1 MRPEN
6 AIYRIGCR
14 QCCAGTRRPR
24 RRPYPRVKEQCHE
37 TPDVPGPRGRAHAAD
52 GSGGDLPC
60 ALLSRSAWL
69 RGLDEPI
76 ATGDRI
82 AEFRPAAEFQS
93 FASVLYNTF
102 KTALLVTLL
111 SLLFAYPLAYAAA
124 NGSKRFATFLLTVVA
139 LSFWTSYL
147 VRTYAWMVIL
157 GNQGPVTA
165 LLSWFGWD
173 PTPKILFT
181 TFSATLAMTH
191 ALIPFMTMS
200 LFAVMKRIDPLYVR
214 AAENLGAHPFRAF
227 VSVYLPLSAP
237 GIVNGCTLVFIT
249 CLGFYV
255 MPVLLGSPRDQMIA
269 GIIGDQ
275 IEQTLDFGLGSAISM
290 MLLALTLAVYALY
303 NRFFGLD
310 RLLGRR

>member
-1 MRPEN
+1 MKHRTSPVLVEGPMPLM
-6 AIYRIGCR
+6 APAVIFLALFFLVPLGYVIWMSLSQPVIGL
-14 QCCAGTRRPR
+14 QNF
-24 RRPYPRVKEQCHE
+24 
-37 TPDVPGPRGRAHAAD
+37 GR
-52 GSGGDLPC
+52 
-60 ALLSRSAWL
+60 LLNSSL
-69 RGLDEPI
+69 
-76 ATGDRI
+76 
-82 AEFRPAAEFQS
+82 

-227 VSVYLPLSAP
+227 VFVYLPLSAP

-275 IEQTLDFGLGSAISM
+275 IEQTLDFGLGSAISIV
-290 MLLALTLAVYALY
+290 LLALTLAVYALY

-310 RLLGRR
+310 RLWAGGDR

>member
-1 MRPEN
+1 MKLRTSPVFVEGPMPLI
-6 AIYRIGCR
+6 APAVIFLSLFFLVPLGYVVWMSLSQPVIGL
-14 QCCAGTRRPR
+14 QNF
-24 RRPYPRVKEQCHE
+24 
-37 TPDVPGPRGRAHAAD
+37 GR
-52 GSGGDLPC
+52 
-60 ALLSRSAWL
+60 LLNSSL
-69 RGLDEPI
+69 
-76 ATGDRI
+76 
-82 AEFRPAAEFQS
+82 
-93 FASVLYNTF
+93 FASVLYSTF

-165 LLSWFGWD
+165 LLSWLGWD
-173 PTPKILFT
+173 PAPKILFT

-200 LFAVMKRIDPLYVR
+200 LFAVMKRIDPLYIR
-214 AAENLGAHPFRAF
+214 AAENLGAHPLRAF

-275 IEQTLDFGLGSAISM
+275 IEQTLDFGLGSTISIV
-290 MLLALTLAVYALY
+290 LLALTLAVYAVY

-310 RLLGRR
+310 RLWAGGDR

>member
-1 MRPEN
+1 MKHRSFSPVAE
-6 AIYRIGCR
+6 
-14 QCCAGTRRPR
+14 
-24 RRPYPRVKEQCHE
+24 
-37 TPDVPGPRGRAHAAD
+37 GPIPLMA
-52 GSGGDLPC
+52 
-60 ALLSRSAWL
+60 
-69 RGLDEPI
+69 
-76 ATGDRI
+76 
-82 AEFRPAAEFQS
+82 PAAIFLAVFFLVPLAYVGWMSVSQPTPGLQNFARLLHS
-93 FASVLYNTF
+93 GLFASVLYQTF
-102 KTALLVTLL
+102 RTAFLVTALALA
-111 SLLFAYPLAYAAA
+111 FAYPLAYAAA

-157 GNQGPVTA
+157 GSQGPVTA
-165 LLSWFGWD
+165 LLAGLGLD
-173 PTPKILFT
+173 PAPKLLFT

-214 AAENLGAHPFRAF
+214 AAENLGASPLRAF
-227 VSVYLPLSAP
+227 LSVYLPLSAP
-237 GIVNGCTLVFIT
+237 GIVNGCTLVFIS

-275 IEQTLDFGLGSAISM
+275 IEQTLDFGLGSAISIV
-290 MLLALTLAVYALY
+290 LLCMTLAVYALY

-310 RLLGRR
+310 RLWAGGER

>member
-1 MRPEN
+1 MKLRTSPVLVEGPMPLM
-6 AIYRIGCR
+6 APAVIFLALFFLVPLGYVVWMSLSQPVIGL
-14 QCCAGTRRPR
+14 QNF
-24 RRPYPRVKEQCHE
+24 
-37 TPDVPGPRGRAHAAD
+37 GR
-52 GSGGDLPC
+52 
-60 ALLSRSAWL
+60 LLNSSL
-69 RGLDEPI
+69 
-76 ATGDRI
+76 
-82 AEFRPAAEFQS
+82 

-111 SLLFAYPLAYAAA
+111 SLLFAYPLAYGAA

-275 IEQTLDFGLGSAISM
+275 IEQTLDFGLGSAISIV
-290 MLLALTLAVYALY
+290 LLALTLAVYALY

-310 RLLGRR
+310 RLWAGGDR

>member
-1 MRPEN
+1 MKLRTSPVLVEGPMPLM
-6 AIYRIGCR
+6 APAVIFLALFFLVPLGYVVWMSLSQPVIGL
-14 QCCAGTRRPR
+14 QNF
-24 RRPYPRVKEQCHE
+24 
-37 TPDVPGPRGRAHAAD
+37 GR
-52 GSGGDLPC
+52 
-60 ALLSRSAWL
+60 LLNSSL
-69 RGLDEPI
+69 
-76 ATGDRI
+76 
-82 AEFRPAAEFQS
+82 

-181 TFSATLAMTH
+181 TFSATPAMTH

-275 IEQTLDFGLGSAISM
+275 IEQTLDFGLGSAISIV
-290 MLLALTLAVYALY
+290 LLALTLAVYALY

-310 RLLGRR
+310 RLWAGGDR

>member
-1 MRPEN
+1 MKLRTSPVLVEGPMPLM
-6 AIYRIGCR
+6 APAVIFLALFFLVPLGYVVWMSLSQPVIGL
-14 QCCAGTRRPR
+14 QNF
-24 RRPYPRVKEQCHE
+24 
-37 TPDVPGPRGRAHAAD
+37 GR
-52 GSGGDLPC
+52 
-60 ALLSRSAWL
+60 LLNSSL
-69 RGLDEPI
+69 
-76 ATGDRI
+76 
-82 AEFRPAAEFQS
+82 

-102 KTALLVTLL
+102 KTALLATLL

-275 IEQTLDFGLGSAISM
+275 IEQTLDFGLGSAISIV
-290 MLLALTLAVYALY
+290 LLALTLAVYALY

-310 RLLGRR
+310 RLWAGGDR

>member
-1 MRPEN
+1 MKLRTSPVLVEGPMPLM
-6 AIYRIGCR
+6 APAVIFLALFFLVPLGYVVWMSLSQPVIGL
-14 QCCAGTRRPR
+14 QNF
-24 RRPYPRVKEQCHE
+24 
-37 TPDVPGPRGRAHAAD
+37 GR
-52 GSGGDLPC
+52 
-60 ALLSRSAWL
+60 LLNSSL
-69 RGLDEPI
+69 
-76 ATGDRI
+76 
-82 AEFRPAAEFQS
+82 

-275 IEQTLDFGLGSAISM
+275 IEQTLDFGLGSAISIV
-290 MLLALTLAVYALY
+290 LLALTLAAYALY

-310 RLLGRR
+310 RLWAGGDR

>member
-1 MRPEN
+1 MK
-6 AIYRIGCR
+6 
-14 QCCAGTRRPR
+14 Q
-24 RRPYPRVKEQCHE
+24 
-37 TPDVPGPRGRAHAAD
+37 
-52 GSGGDLPC
+52 
-60 ALLSRSAWL
+60 RSFS
-69 RGLDEPI
+69 PI
-76 ATGDRI
+76 AEGPI
-82 AEFRPAAEFQS
+82 PLMAPAAVFLAVFFLVPLAYVGWMSISQPVVGLQNFARLLHS
-93 FASVLYNTF
+93 SLFASVLYQTF
-102 KTALLVTLL
+102 RTAFLVTALA
-111 SLLFAYPLAYAAA
+111 LLFAYPLAYAAA

-165 LLSWFGWD
+165 LLTWLGFD
-173 PTPKILFT
+173 PAPKLLFT

-200 LFAVMKRIDPLYVR
+200 LFSVMKRIDPLYVR
-214 AAENLGAHPFRAF
+214 ASESLGASPLRAF
-227 VSVYLPLSAP
+227 LAVYLPLSAP
-237 GIVNGCTLVFIT
+237 GIVNGCTLVFIS

-275 IEQTLDFGLGSAISM
+275 IEQTLDFGLGSAISIV
-290 MLLALTLAVYALY
+290 LLGLTLAVYALY

-310 RLLGRR
+310 RLWAGGGR

>member
-1 MRPEN
+1 MKLRASPVL
-6 AIYRIGCR
+6 
-14 QCCAGTRRPR
+14 T
-24 RRPYPRVKEQCHE
+24 
-37 TPDVPGPRGRAHAAD
+37 DGPIPLMA
-52 GSGGDLPC
+52 
-60 ALLSRSAWL
+60 
-69 RGLDEPI
+69 
-76 ATGDRI
+76 
-82 AEFRPAAEFQS
+82 PAAIFLSIFFLVPLGYVGWMSLSQPVFGLQNFGRLLHS
-93 FASVLYNTF
+93 SLFASVLYQTF
-102 KTALLVTLL
+102 KTAFLVTVL
-111 SLLFAYPLAYAAA
+111 SLVFAYPLAYAAA

-165 LLSWFGWD
+165 LLAWLGWD
-173 PTPKILFT
+173 PAPKLLYT

-200 LFAVMKRIDPLYVR
+200 LFSVMKRIDPLYVR
-214 AAENLGAHPFRAF
+214 AAESLGANPLRAF
-227 VSVYLPLSAP
+227 ATVYLPLSAP
-237 GIVNGCTLVFIT
+237 GIVNGCTLVFIS

-275 IEQTLDFGLGSAISM
+275 IEQTLDFGLGSAISIV
-290 MLLALTLAVYALY
+290 LLALTLAIYALY

-310 RLLGRR
+310 RLWAGGDR

>member
-1 MRPEN
+1 MKLRTSPVLVEGPMPLM
-6 AIYRIGCR
+6 APAVIFLALFFLVPLGYVVWMSLSQPVIGL
-14 QCCAGTRRPR
+14 QNF
-24 RRPYPRVKEQCHE
+24 
-37 TPDVPGPRGRAHAAD
+37 GR
-52 GSGGDLPC
+52 
-60 ALLSRSAWL
+60 LLNSSL
-69 RGLDEPI
+69 
-76 ATGDRI
+76 
-82 AEFRPAAEFQS
+82 

-111 SLLFAYPLAYAAA
+111 SLLFAYPLAYGAA

-227 VSVYLPLSAP
+227 VSVYMPLSAP

-275 IEQTLDFGLGSAISM
+275 IEQTLDFGLGSAISIV
-290 MLLALTLAVYALY
+290 LLALTLAVYALY

-310 RLLGRR
+310 RLWAGGDR

>member
-1 MRPEN
+1 MKHRTSPVLVEGPMPLM
-6 AIYRIGCR
+6 APAVIFLALFFLVPLGYVIWMSLSQPVIGL
-14 QCCAGTRRPR
+14 QNF
-24 RRPYPRVKEQCHE
+24 
-37 TPDVPGPRGRAHAAD
+37 GR
-52 GSGGDLPC
+52 
-60 ALLSRSAWL
+60 LLNSSL
-69 RGLDEPI
+69 
-76 ATGDRI
+76 
-82 AEFRPAAEFQS
+82 

-200 LFAVMKRIDPLYVR
+200 LFAVMKRIDLLYVR

-275 IEQTLDFGLGSAISM
+275 IEQTLDFGLGSAISIV
-290 MLLALTLAVYALY
+290 LLALTLAVYALY

-310 RLLGRR
+310 RLWAGGDR

>member
-1 MRPEN
+1 MPLM
-6 AIYRIGCR
+6 APAVIFLALFFLVPLGYVVWMSLSQPVIGL
-14 QCCAGTRRPR
+14 QNF
-24 RRPYPRVKEQCHE
+24 
-37 TPDVPGPRGRAHAAD
+37 GR
-52 GSGGDLPC
+52 
-60 ALLSRSAWL
+60 LLNSSL
-69 RGLDEPI
+69 
-76 ATGDRI
+76 
-82 AEFRPAAEFQS
+82 

-275 IEQTLDFGLGSAISM
+275 IEQTLDFGLGSAISIV
-290 MLLALTLAVYALY
+290 LLALTLAVYALY

-310 RLLGRR
+310 RLWAGGDR

>member
-1 MRPEN
+1 MK
-6 AIYRIGCR
+6 
-14 QCCAGTRRPR
+14 Q
-24 RRPYPRVKEQCHE
+24 
-37 TPDVPGPRGRAHAAD
+37 
-52 GSGGDLPC
+52 
-60 ALLSRSAWL
+60 RSFS
-69 RGLDEPI
+69 PI
-76 ATGDRI
+76 AEGPI
-82 AEFRPAAEFQS
+82 PLMAPAAVFLAVFFLVPLAYVGWMSISQPVVGLQNFGRLLHS
-93 FASVLYNTF
+93 SLFASVLYQTF
-102 KTALLVTLL
+102 RTAFLVTALA
-111 SLLFAYPLAYAAA
+111 LLFAYPLAYAAA

-165 LLSWFGWD
+165 LLSWLGFD
-173 PTPKILFT
+173 PAPKLLFT

-200 LFAVMKRIDPLYVR
+200 LYSVMKRIDPLYVR
-214 AAENLGAHPFRAF
+214 AAESLGASPRRAF
-227 VSVYLPLSAP
+227 LTVYLPLSAP
-237 GIVNGCTLVFIT
+237 GIVNGCTLVFIS

-275 IEQTLDFGLGSAISM
+275 IEQTLDFGLGSAISIV
-290 MLLALTLAVYALY
+290 LLGLTLAVYALY

-310 RLLGRR
+310 RLWAGGDR